1 MEPDSHY
8 SPKFKTAAFITYLS
22 FSLMIF
28 VLSMM
33 QDNHGEEPNVI
44 HVWIDGK
51 PGLEVSSPELTSNYP
66 ISSTDSSN
74 EKEGS
79 KLNHSNDSKTLFAEP
94 ENQNSDHSKA
104 VDDEISHD
112 EIEYEPVKQ
121 NSNRSEAIGNE
132 LSSEK
137 VSVYLND
144 SESVNVSMELCLSVT
159 PHENKHSFSRTEC

>member
-1 MEPDSHY
+1 MEPDSRY

-22 FSLMIF
+22 LILMIF

-51 PGLEVSSPELTSNYP
+51 PGLQVSSPELTSNYP

-94 ENQNSDHSKA
+94 ENQNSNHSKAVDDEISYEYQYDEYKPEKQNSHHSKA

-121 NSNRSEAIGNE
+121 NSNRSEAIGN
-132 LSSEK
+132 
-137 VSVYLND
+137 D
-144 SESVNVSMELCLSVT
+144 
-159 PHENKHSFSRTEC
+159 